1 MEFNATFLVSTI
13 SFILFVFLMNKIF
26 YEPLTN
32 MICYREKLVNETL
45 NEADGLK
52 RETDAILLD
61 KENKLNKARQDSKSL
76 IAKSIDEASKVSK
89 EATSKAKE
97 NSIRKINSQKEDLA
111 VQDQEMRQQLND
123 SINEISAKIIG
134 KILG

>member
-123 SINEISAKIIG
+123 SINEISDKIIG

>member
-134 KILG
+134 KILR